1 MFTVDNFIVGLQAAT
16 NIIVE
21 RQEGTLRFIR
31 KVRDNYG
38 SEEELKELGEIP
50 IEEVNILC
58 NDLQSGFTCNGS
70 NLWSENSFEVAVQAH
85 DRMRVPPYRLDRS
98 LYGVSEH
105 NYELSW
111 SKASCKY
118 LLAIICYFATNEERE
133 PDFGLIRPNSSE
145 LISSLEGF
153 FEWFRLLTVKIVGI
167 KRHSVAEYKRM
178 LNSYLFNISYN
189 YDITLSVVDFAES
202 RRTLRRRSR
211 RSGQLFPYRSYN
223 QELARYYHQAVAT
236 DIPFTQY
243 LAFYHVAEF
252 FFQAISEQDAFQ
264 EIENYITRPSFSPYK
279 KEDIKHF
286 YSMIKKKMR
295 EQREDGVWNE
305 KIGLILCLK
314 RYVPD
319 LDSLKMSIETI
330 ESTAI
335 EYYKTTTV
343 EFADDG
349 KTIDFDGDIDSIYA
363 AVRDRVYSVRN
374 AIVHSKEGDRL
385 RYEPFKHDKQLA
397 KEIPL
402 IRGIA
407 EEIIVNSAK
416 PIEYDFE

>member
-1 MFTVDNFIVGLQAAT
+1 
-16 NIIVE
+16 
-21 RQEGTLRFIR
+21 
-31 KVRDNYG
+31 
-38 SEEELKELGEIP
+38 
-50 IEEVNILC
+50 
-58 NDLQSGFTCNGS
+58 
-70 NLWSENSFEVAVQAH
+70 
-85 DRMRVPPYRLDRS
+85 
-98 LYGVSEH
+98 
-105 NYELSW
+105 
-111 SKASCKY
+111 
-118 LLAIICYFATNEERE
+118 
-133 PDFGLIRPNSSE
+133 
-145 LISSLEGF
+145 
-153 FEWFRLLTVKIVGI
+153 
-167 KRHSVAEYKRM
+167 
-178 LNSYLFNISYN
+178 
-189 YDITLSVVDFAES
+189 
-202 RRTLRRRSR
+202 
-211 RSGQLFPYRSYN
+211 
-223 QELARYYHQAVAT
+223 
-236 DIPFTQY
+236 
-243 LAFYHVAEF
+243 
-252 FFQAISEQDAFQ
+252 
-264 EIENYITRPSFSPYK
+264 
-279 KEDIKHF
+279 
-286 YSMIKKKMR
+286 MR

>member
-1 MFTVDNFIVGLQAAT
+1 
-16 NIIVE
+16 
-21 RQEGTLRFIR
+21 
-31 KVRDNYG
+31 
-38 SEEELKELGEIP
+38 
-50 IEEVNILC
+50 
-58 NDLQSGFTCNGS
+58 
-70 NLWSENSFEVAVQAH
+70 
-85 DRMRVPPYRLDRS
+85 
-98 LYGVSEH
+98 
-105 NYELSW
+105 
-111 SKASCKY
+111 
-118 LLAIICYFATNEERE
+118 
-133 PDFGLIRPNSSE
+133 
-145 LISSLEGF
+145 
-153 FEWFRLLTVKIVGI
+153 
-167 KRHSVAEYKRM
+167 
-178 LNSYLFNISYN
+178 
-189 YDITLSVVDFAES
+189 
-202 RRTLRRRSR
+202 
-211 RSGQLFPYRSYN
+211 
-223 QELARYYHQAVAT
+223 
-236 DIPFTQY
+236 
-243 LAFYHVAEF
+243 
-252 FFQAISEQDAFQ
+252 
-264 EIENYITRPSFSPYK
+264 
-279 KEDIKHF
+279 
-286 YSMIKKKMR
+286 MIKKKMR